1 MNFDI
6 SLSEAVVW
14 IVMGLFAGSVA
25 GAIVTREKKG
35 FGLVV
40 NLVFGLIGAFI
51 GGALFDALDI
61 DVGLGK
67 LTIDLNRLVAA
78 IVGAVIVV
86 FGATFLHKQRQ
97 KDK

>member
-25 GAIVTREKKG
+25 GAVVTREKKG

>member
-14 IVMGLFAGSVA
+14 LVMGLLVGSVA
-25 GAIVTREKKG
+25 GAVVTREKKG

-51 GGALFDALDI
+51 GGALFDALDV

>member
-14 IVMGLFAGSVA
+14 LVMGLLAGSVA
-25 GAIVTREKKG
+25 GAVVTREKKG

-51 GGALFDALDI
+51 GGALFDALDV

>member
-14 IVMGLFAGSVA
+14 LVMGLLAGSVA
-25 GAIVTREKKG
+25 GAIVTREKQG

-61 DVGLGK
+61 NVGLGQ

-97 KDK
+97 KDG

>member
-97 KDK
+97 KDQ

>member
-14 IVMGLFAGSVA
+14 LVMGLLAGSVA
-25 GAIVTREKKG
+25 GAVVTREKKG

>member
-1 MNFDI
+1 MNFDV

-14 IVMGLFAGSVA
+14 IVMGLLAGSVA